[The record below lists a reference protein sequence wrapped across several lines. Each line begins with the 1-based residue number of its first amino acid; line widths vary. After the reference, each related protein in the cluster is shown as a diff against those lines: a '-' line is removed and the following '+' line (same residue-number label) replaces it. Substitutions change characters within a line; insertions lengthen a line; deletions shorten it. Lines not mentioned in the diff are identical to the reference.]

1 MLRCWVGRSTGNRY
15 AVWPQRRFDRVRAA
29 AGLQGGPHTLRHTYA
44 SHMVQATRD
53 LLLVARL
60 LGHSHERV
68 TERYAHLLPDS
79 LDVAR
84 NAISFSAEVGPAGLA
99 AKKRWGG

>member
-1 MLRCWVGRSTGNRY
+1 
-15 AVWPQRRFDRVRAA
+15 
-29 AGLQGGPHTLRHTYA
+29 
-44 SHMVQATRD
+44 MVQATRD

-68 TERYAHLLPDS
+68 TERYAHLLPDA

-84 NAISFSAEVGPAGLA
+84 DAISFSAPLGPAGLK
-99 AKKRWGG
+99 AKEVWGG